1 LLAKFT
7 LVKVQNIVKISEF
20 QEMMKQLYFQRDS
33 ERGISGTYNWL
44 VDEVEELGDELKK
57 SPMDREATEKEFA
70 DVIAWLASLANIMG
84 IDLEKAALNKY
95 NFKCPKCQQAPCR
108 CTF

>member
-1 LLAKFT
+1 
-7 LVKVQNIVKISEF
+7 VQIHEF
-20 QEMMKQLYFQRDS
+20 QEMMRRLYFKRDS
-33 ERGISGTYNWL
+33 ERGVEGTFNWL
-44 VDEVEELGDELKK
+44 VDEVEELREELKGN
-57 SPMDREATEKEFA
+57 DREATEKEFA

-95 NFKCPKCQQAPCR
+95 NNKCPKCQASPCQ